1 MDKKKIL
8 PIIIILVILLIAL
21 IVIFVTI
28 AGNNK
33 DNDNTNNLV
42 ENVQTA
48 EETNNF
54 FKQIDDYQTY
64 YTIKNIMS
72 NYTTYVKH
80 ITGDEY
86 MDATRLG
93 MSQEEMKSTVQ
104 NDGVTAIKAILDP
117 EYISDMQTEDNTIIE
132 RQQEFIKK
140 GDYSE
145 NIPYNVTFS
154 SALIGELKSNV
165 KLALLK
171 SQINGV
177 EFDIL
182 LKLDLTNKTYSIFY
196 EDYIEKYGY
205 DENTQKEAIQVS
217 DSDIQKNDYNSYT
230 EANITDEFLV
240 TQYFAEYKAN
250 MLYNTEQAYSLLNE
264 TYRNNKFGDYTKF
277 ASYVNT
283 NREKFETANI
293 EGYEINE
300 FDGVR
305 EYVCI
310 DQYDRYYIFSERNV
324 SSFDV
329 VLDTFTV
336 DLPDFLE
343 EYNKSNN
350 ADKAGMNLQKI
361 VDALND
367 GDYTYIYNKLDETFK
382 QNNFKTENDFT
393 TYMNNTFFANNNV
406 EFSNYRNS
414 GDLHI
419 FDATFTDKDNANSQA
434 VTKTFIVQLREGT
447 DYRMSFNVQ

>member
-1 MDKKKIL
+1 
-8 PIIIILVILLIAL
+8 
-21 IVIFVTI
+21 
-28 AGNNK
+28 
-33 DNDNTNNLV
+33 
-42 ENVQTA
+42 
-48 EETNNF
+48 
-54 FKQIDDYQTY
+54 
-64 YTIKNIMS
+64 
-72 NYTTYVKH
+72 
-80 ITGDEY
+80 
-86 MDATRLG
+86 
-93 MSQEEMKSTVQ
+93 
-104 NDGVTAIKAILDP
+104 
-117 EYISDMQTEDNTIIE
+117 
-132 RQQEFIKK
+132 
-140 GDYSE
+140 
-145 NIPYNVTFS
+145 
-154 SALIGELKSNV
+154 
-165 KLALLK
+165 
-171 SQINGV
+171 
-177 EFDIL
+177 
-182 LKLDLTNKTYSIFY
+182 
-196 EDYIEKYGY
+196 
-205 DENTQKEAIQVS
+205 
-217 DSDIQKNDYNSYT
+217 
-230 EANITDEFLV
+230 
-240 TQYFAEYKAN
+240 

-419 FDATFTDKDNANSQA
+419 FDATFTDKDNANNQA